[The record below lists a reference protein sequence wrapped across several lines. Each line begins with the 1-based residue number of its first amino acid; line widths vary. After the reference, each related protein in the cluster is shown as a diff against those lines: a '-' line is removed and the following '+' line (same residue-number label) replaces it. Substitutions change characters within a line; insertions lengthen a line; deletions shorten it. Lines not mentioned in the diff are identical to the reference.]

1 MADGSRSFNFPLPQR
16 SRLRPGEIVVD
27 LFAGGGGASE
37 ALKQAL
43 GQDPAL
49 AYNHDPMAIGMHA
62 ANHPLTSHHQEDI
75 WHADPR
81 VDVAGR
87 PIGWFHASPDCTHFS
102 QAKGGQPRSRKT
114 RALSWVVL
122 KWIGMLLRADRRN
135 GTNTAPRILSMEN
148 VWQILTWGPL
158 VAKRCKD
165 TGRVFKAVFE
175 EREVKRRDGTVEIE
189 QIHVRNEV
197 AAPGERV
204 PVQNQLLVPDKARTA
219 RKRGHRR
226 VRGKG
231 STWLQFVAALRA
243 LGYVVEW
250 RKLVASDYGA
260 GTSRERLFLIGRRDG
275 EAILWPAAS
284 HGSALGQK
292 PRVSAADCLDFSI
305 PCPSIFT
312 RAKPLA
318 DATMRRIA
326 KGTMRHVIQAADPFI
341 VPVTHQGA
349 DRVHDVHDPLR
360 TITAANR
367 GELMLAMP
375 ELAPFIT
382 EHANASTQRTMDA
395 GEPLR
400 TMCAG
405 VKGGHFSVVT
415 PILAGV
421 GGRAGQSE
429 PRSGA
434 DPLYTMTA
442 KADTALVA
450 PVLVQTGYGE
460 RAGQAPR
467 ALDLQQPLGTIV
479 AGGVKHAVAAPHL
492 VKFRGDSI
500 GTPITEP
507 VPTITSGAGA
517 ARPAG
522 AAHALGI
529 AAASLVTLRRNMVGA
544 DARTPLTTVAA
555 QAEHHALA
563 TAFLEQA
570 NGGFYEGGGRDA
582 RDPVSTITASGSQQ
596 QLVTAHL
603 MTNTSAHPGA
613 AAGEPVPTITS
624 AGNQVVVEC
633 TLSPE
638 QEAGAL
644 RVAAF
649 LIKYYG
655 TGANVPSLSDPV
667 DTITTRDRLALV
679 TVVIKG
685 TPYVIVD
692 IGLRMLKP
700 HELYRAQ
707 GFPAGYIIDRTADG
721 TPLTTSAAVRM
732 VGNSVSPP
740 PLRAL
745 AVANLD
751 PVAVPMAVA
760 A

>member
-1 MADGSRSFNFPLPQR
+1 MAERSRSFNFPAPQF
-16 SRLRPGEIVVD
+16 SRLRPREIVVD

-37 ALKQAL
+37 GLKQAL
-43 GQDPAL
+43 GIDPAL
-49 AYNHDPMAIGMHA
+49 AYNHDELAIGMHA
-62 ANHPLTSHHQEDI
+62 ANHPLTQHHREDI

-122 KWIGMLLRADRRN
+122 KWIGMLLRADLLN
-135 GTNTAPRILSMEN
+135 GTNTAPRIFSMEN

-158 VAKRCKD
+158 VAKRCKV
-165 TGRVFKAVFE
+165 TGRVIKM
-175 EREVKRRDGTVEIE
+175 DG
-189 QIHVRNEV
+189 NV
-197 AAPGERV
+197 AARGERV
-204 PVQNQLLVPDKARTA
+204 PVENQQLVPDKHHSGRTW
-219 RKRGHRR
+219 R
-226 VRGKG
+226 
-231 STWLQFVAALRA
+231 QFVAALRA

-260 GTSRERLFLIGRRDG
+260 GTSRERLFLLGRRDG
-275 EAILWPAAS
+275 EPIVWPAAS
-284 HGSALGQK
+284 HGPNPGQT
-292 PRVSAADCLDFSI
+292 PRVTAADCLDFSI
-305 PCPSIFT
+305 PCPSIFG
-312 RAKPLA
+312 RKRDLA
-318 DATMRRIA
+318 DATMRRVA
-326 KGTMRHVIQAADPFI
+326 KGVMRHVINSADPFT
-341 VPVTHQGA
+341 VPLPQACA
-349 DRVHDVHDPLR
+349 DHS
-360 TITAANR
+360 AA
-367 GELMLAMP
+367 AS
-375 ELAPFIT
+375 AFIA
-382 EHANASTQRTMDA
+382 EHANSSHSLGSMRAD
-395 GEPLR
+395 EPLR
-400 TMCAG
+400 TVCAG
-405 VKGGHFSVVT
+405 VKGGHFSMVS

-434 DPLYTMTA
+434 DPLYTTTA

-450 PVLVQTGYGE
+450 PTLVQTGYGE

-467 ALDLQQPLGTIV
+467 ALDLQQPLGTVV

-500 GTPITEP
+500 GTPASEP

-522 AAHALGI
+522 AAHALG
-529 AAASLVTLRRNMVGA
+529 V
-544 DARTPLTTVAA
+544 
-555 QAEHHALA
+555 A

-570 NGGFYEGGGRDA
+570 NGGFYQGDGNDA

-596 QLVTAHL
+596 RLVTAHL
-603 MTNTSAHPGA
+603 MTNTSAHCGA
-613 AAGEPVPTITS
+613 GGADPVPTITS
-624 AGNQVVVEC
+624 AGNQALVEC

-649 LIKYYG
+649 LVKYYG
-655 TGANVPSLSDPV
+655 SGIAVDLRDSL
-667 DTITTRDRLALV
+667 DTVTTKDRLALV
-679 TVVIKG
+679 TVHIQG

-707 GFPAGYIIDRTADG
+707 GFPTGYIIDRTANG

-745 AVANLD
+745 AEANLD
-751 PVAVPMAVA
+751 RVPADMAVA

>member
-1 MADGSRSFNFPLPQR
+1 MADGSRSFNFPAPQR

-37 ALKQAL
+37 GLKQAL
-43 GQDPAL
+43 GIDPAL
-49 AYNHDPMAIGMHA
+49 AYNHDELAIGMHA
-62 ANHPLTSHHQEDI
+62 ANHPLTQHHREDI

-122 KWIGMLLRADRRN
+122 KWVGQLLRADRLH
-135 GTNTAPRILSMEN
+135 GTNTAPRIISMEN

-165 TGRVFKAVFE
+165 TGRVIKM
-175 EREVKRRDGTVEIE
+175 DGTV
-189 QIHVRNEV
+189 
-197 AAPGERV
+197 AARGERV
-204 PVQNQLLVPDKARTA
+204 PVENQQLVPDKRHSGRT
-219 RKRGHRR
+219 
-226 VRGKG
+226 
-231 STWLQFVAALRA
+231 WQQFVAALRA
-243 LGYVVEW
+243 LGYAVEW

-260 GTSRERLFLIGRRDG
+260 GTSRERLFLLGRRDG
-275 EAILWPAAS
+275 ETIVWPQAS
-284 HGSALGQK
+284 HGSAPGQQ
-292 PRVSAADCLDFSI
+292 PQVTAADCLDFSI

-312 RAKPLA
+312 RARPLA

-326 KGTMRHVIQAADPFI
+326 KGVMRHVINSADPFI
-341 VPVTHQGA
+341 VPVTHQGG
-349 DRVHDVHDPLR
+349 DRVHDVRDPMR

-367 GELMLAMP
+367 GELMLAAP
-375 ELAPFIT
+375 ELAPFIA
-382 EHANASTQRTMDA
+382 EHANSSHALGSMRADEPPRTV
-395 GEPLR
+395 
-400 TMCAG
+400 CAG
-405 VKGGHFSVVT
+405 VKGGHFSMVT

-429 PRSGA
+429 PRSGGE
-434 DPLYTMTA
+434 PLYTMTT

-450 PVLVQTGYGE
+450 P
-460 RAGQAPR
+460 
-467 ALDLQQPLGTIV
+467 
-479 AGGVKHAVAAPHL
+479 HL
-492 VKFRGDSI
+492 VKFRGESI
-500 GTPITEP
+500 GTSASEP

-522 AAHALGI
+522 AAHALG
-529 AAASLVTLRRNMVGA
+529 V
-544 DARTPLTTVAA
+544 
-555 QAEHHALA
+555 A

-570 NGGFYEGGGRDA
+570 NGGLYQGAGNDA

-596 QLVTAHL
+596 RLV
-603 MTNTSAHPGA
+603 SADLA
-613 AAGEPVPTITS
+613 
-624 AGNQVVVEC
+624 Q
-633 TLSPE
+633 LSPD

-649 LIKYYG
+649 LVKYYG
-655 TGANVPSLSDPV
+655 TGANVPALRVPV
-667 DTITTRDRLALV
+667 DTITTRDRLELV
-679 TVVIKG
+679 TVHVQG
-685 TPYVIVD
+685 TTYVIVD

-707 GFPAGYIIDRTADG
+707 GFPPGYIIDRTANG
-721 TPLTTSAAVRM
+721 TPLSTSAAVRM

-740 PLRAL
+740 PMRAL
-745 AVANLD
+745 AEANLD
-751 PVAVPMAVA
+751 RVPADMAEA

>member
-16 SRLRPGEIVVD
+16 SRLCAGEIVVD

-49 AYNHDPMAIGMHA
+49 AYNHDALAIGMHA
-62 ANHPLTSHHQEDI
+62 ANHPLTSHHREDI

-122 KWIGMLLRADRRN
+122 KWIGMLLRADLVN
-135 GTNTAPRILSMEN
+135 GTNTAPRIFSMEN

-158 VAKRCKD
+158 IAKRCKS
-165 TGRVFKAVFE
+165 TGRVLKM
-175 EREVKRRDGTVEIE
+175 DGTV
-189 QIHVRNEV
+189 
-197 AAPGERV
+197 AARGERV
-204 PVQNQLLVPDKARTA
+204 PVEHQQLVPDKRRTG
-219 RKRGHRR
+219 R
-226 VRGKG
+226 
-231 STWLQFVAALRA
+231 TWRQFVAALRA
-243 LGYVVEW
+243 LGYAVEW

-260 GTSRERLFLIGRRDG
+260 GTSRERLFLLGRRDG
-275 EAILWPAAS
+275 EPIVWPAAS
-284 HGSALGQK
+284 HGTEPGQK
-292 PRVSAADCLDFSI
+292 PRVSAADCLDFSV
-305 PCPSIFT
+305 PCPSIFG
-312 RAKPLA
+312 RKRPLA

-326 KGTMRHVIQAADPFI
+326 KGTMRHVLQAANPFV
-341 VPVTHQGA
+341 VPVPANCA
-349 DRVHDVHDPLR
+349 DNSAAA
-360 TITAANR
+360 TA
-367 GELMLAMP
+367 
-375 ELAPFIT
+375 FIA
-382 EHANASTQRTMDA
+382 EHANASNQRTMA
-395 GEPLR
+395 GNEPLR
-400 TMCAG
+400 TVCAG

-415 PILAGV
+415 PILADV

-460 RAGQAPR
+460 REGQAPR
-467 ALDLQQPLGTIV
+467 ALDLQQPLGTVV
-479 AGGVKHAVAAPHL
+479 AGGVKHAIAAPHL

-500 GTPITEP
+500 GTPATEP

-522 AAHALGI
+522 AAHALGVSTAFMVQ
-529 AAASLVTLRRNMVGA
+529 AAHGEGRPGGAQRWGAGSKSADLPLGTVTASGNGGHAV
-544 DARTPLTTVAA
+544 A
-555 QAEHHALA
+555 QAELA
-563 TAFLEQA
+563 KL
-570 NGGFYEGGGRDA
+570 
-582 RDPVSTITASGSQQ
+582 STE
-596 QLVTAHL
+596 H
-603 MTNTSAHPGA
+603 
-613 AAGEPVPTITS
+613 
-624 AGNQVVVEC
+624 
-633 TLSPE
+633 
-638 QEAGAL
+638 QEGAL

-655 TGANVPSLSDPV
+655 TGANVPSLTDPA
-667 DTITTRDRLALV
+667 DTITTKDRLALV

-707 GFPAGYIIDRTADG
+707 GFPVGYIIDRTANG
-721 TPLTTSAAVRM
+721 TPLTPSAAVRM

-745 AVANLD
+745 AEANLD
-751 PVAVPMAVA
+751 RAMASMAEA

>member
-1 MADGSRSFNFPLPQR
+1 MADGSRAFNFPMPQR

-37 ALKQAL
+37 GLKQAL
-43 GQDPAL
+43 GIDPAL
-49 AYNHDPMAIGMHA
+49 AYNHDELAIGMHA
-62 ANHPLTSHHQEDI
+62 ANHPLTQHHREDI

-122 KWIGMLLRADRRN
+122 KWVGQLLRADRLH
-135 GTNTAPRILSMEN
+135 GTNTAPRIISMEN

-158 VAKRCKD
+158 VAKRCKT
-165 TGRVFKAVFE
+165 TGRVTKM
-175 EREVKRRDGTVEIE
+175 DGTV
-189 QIHVRNEV
+189 
-197 AAPGERV
+197 AARGERV
-204 PVQNQLLVPDKARTA
+204 PVENQQLVPDKRHSGRTW
-219 RKRGHRR
+219 H
-226 VRGKG
+226 
-231 STWLQFVAALRA
+231 QFVAALRA
-243 LGYVVEW
+243 LGYAVEW

-260 GTSRERLFLIGRRDG
+260 GTSRERLFLLGRRDG
-275 EAILWPAAS
+275 QAIVWPKPS
-284 HGSALGQK
+284 HGSAPGQK
-292 PRVSAADCLDFSI
+292 PRVTAADCLDFSDLGR
-305 PCPSIFT
+305 SIFG
-312 RAKPLA
+312 RKKDLA

-326 KGTMRHVIQAADPFI
+326 KGVKRHVIDSADPFI
-341 VPVTHQGA
+341 VPVTHQGG
-349 DRVHDVHDPLR
+349 DRVHSVHDPLR

-375 ELAPFIT
+375 ELAPFIA
-382 EHANASTQRTMDA
+382 EHANSSHSLGSMRAD
-395 GEPLR
+395 EPLR
-400 TMCAG
+400 TVCAG
-405 VKGGHFSVVT
+405 VKGGHFSMVT

-434 DPLYTMTA
+434 DPLYTMTT
-442 KADTALVA
+442 KADTALIA

-460 RAGQAPR
+460 REGQAPR

-500 GTPITEP
+500 GTAATDP

-517 ARPAG
+517 SRPAG
-522 AAHALGI
+522 AAHALG
-529 AAASLVTLRRNMVGA
+529 V
-544 DARTPLTTVAA
+544 
-555 QAEHHALA
+555 A

-570 NGGFYEGGGRDA
+570 NGGFYQGDENDA

-596 QLVTAHL
+596 RLVSADLIQLA
-603 MTNTSAHPGA
+603 
-613 AAGEPVPTITS
+613 
-624 AGNQVVVEC
+624 
-633 TLSPE
+633 PE
-638 QEAGAL
+638 HEAGAL

-655 TGANVPSLSDPV
+655 SGIAVDPRDPL
-667 DTITTRDRLALV
+667 DTVTTKDRLALV
-679 TVVIKG
+679 TVIIRG

-692 IGLRMLKP
+692 IKLRMLKP
-700 HELYRAQ
+700 PELFRAQ
-707 GFPAGYIIDRTADG
+707 GFPVTYVIDRTADG
-721 TPLTTSAAVRM
+721 TVLKITAQVRM
-732 VGNSVSPP
+732 CGNSVSPP
-740 PLRAL
+740 PMFAI
-745 AVANLD
+745 AEANLD
-751 PVAVPMAVA
+751 PVPADMAVA

>member
-1 MADGSRSFNFPLPQR
+1 MADGSRSFNFPAPQR
-16 SRLRPGEIVVD
+16 SRLRSGEIVVD

-37 ALKQAL
+37 GLKQAL
-43 GQDPAL
+43 GIDPAL
-49 AYNHDPMAIGMHA
+49 AYNHDELAIGMHA
-62 ANHPLTSHHQEDI
+62 ANHPLTQHHREDI

-122 KWIGMLLRADRRN
+122 KWVGQLLRADRLH
-135 GTNTAPRILSMEN
+135 GTNTAPRIISLEN

-158 VAKRCKD
+158 VAKRCKE

-175 EREVKRRDGTVEIE
+175 DREVKRKTGEIE
-189 QIHVRNEV
+189 TERVHVRTEV

-204 PVQNQLLVPDKARTA
+204 PVWNQLLVPDKRHLGRTW
-219 RKRGHRR
+219 RH
-226 VRGKG
+226 
-231 STWLQFVAALRA
+231 FVAALRA

-260 GTSRERLFLIGRRDG
+260 GTSRERLFLLARRDG
-275 EAILWPAAS
+275 EAIVWPEAS
-284 HGSALGQK
+284 HGPAPGQT
-292 PRVSAADCLDFSI
+292 PRVTAADCLDFSI

-312 RAKPLA
+312 RTRPLA

-326 KGTMRHVIQAADPFI
+326 KGVMRHVIKSADPFI
-341 VPVTHQGA
+341 VPVTHQGG
-349 DRVHDVHDPLR
+349 DRVHDVRDPMR

-367 GELMLAMP
+367 GELMLAAP
-375 ELAPFIT
+375 ELAPFLT
-382 EHANASTQRTMDA
+382 EHANASRQRTMAAD
-395 GEPLR
+395 EPLP
-400 TMCAG
+400 TVCAG

-429 PRSGA
+429 PRSGGE
-434 DPLYTMTA
+434 PLYTMTT

-450 PVLVQTGYGE
+450 PTLVQTGYGE
-460 RAGQAPR
+460 RMGQAPR
-467 ALDLQQPLGTIV
+467 ALDLQQPLGTVV
-479 AGGVKHAVAAPHL
+479 AGGVKHAVAA
-492 VKFRGDSI
+492 
-500 GTPITEP
+500 
-507 VPTITSGAGA
+507 
-517 ARPAG
+517 
-522 AAHALGI
+522 
-529 AAASLVTLRRNMVGA
+529 ASLVTLRNNMVGA
-544 DARTPLTTVAA
+544 EPTEPLTTIAA
-555 QAEHHALA
+555 QGGHHALA
-563 TAFLEQA
+563 TAFIEQA
-570 NGGFYEGGGRDA
+570 NGGFYQGAGNDA

-596 QLVTAHL
+596 RLVTAHL
-603 MTNTSAHPGA
+603 MTNTSAHCGAGA
-613 AAGEPVPTITS
+613 ADPVPTITS
-624 AGNQVVVEC
+624 AGNQTFVEC

-649 LIKYYG
+649 LVKYYG
-655 TGANVPSLSDPV
+655 SGIAVDLHDPV
-667 DTITTRDRLALV
+667 DTITTKDRLALV
-679 TVVIKG
+679 TVHIQGV
-685 TPYVIVD
+685 PHVIVD

-707 GFPAGYIIDRTADG
+707 GFPSGYIIDRTANG
-721 TPLTTSAAVRM
+721 TPLSTSAAVRM

-745 AVANLD
+745 AEANLD
-751 PVAVPMAVA
+751 SA
-760 A
+760 AAPLAEAA

>member
-16 SRLRPGEIVVD
+16 SRLRAGEIVVD

-49 AYNHDPMAIGMHA
+49 AYNHDALAIGMHA
-62 ANHPLTSHHQEDI
+62 ANHPLTSHHREDI

-87 PIGWFHASPDCTHFS
+87 AIGWFHASPDCTHFS

-122 KWIGMLLRADRRN
+122 KWIGMLLRADLVN
-135 GTNTAPRILSMEN
+135 GTNTAPRIFSIEN

-158 VAKRCKD
+158 IAKRCKT
-165 TGRVFKAVFE
+165 TGRVLKM
-175 EREVKRRDGTVEIE
+175 DGTV
-189 QIHVRNEV
+189 
-197 AAPGERV
+197 AARGERV
-204 PVQNQLLVPDKARTA
+204 PVEHQQLVPDKSRTG
-219 RKRGHRR
+219 R
-226 VRGKG
+226 
-231 STWLQFVAALRA
+231 TWRQFVASLRA

-260 GTSRERLFLIGRRDG
+260 GTSRERLFLLGRRDG
-275 EAILWPAAS
+275 EPIVWPAAS
-284 HGSALGQK
+284 HGTAPGQK

-305 PCPSIFT
+305 PCPSIFG
-312 RAKPLA
+312 RKRPLA

-326 KGTMRHVIQAADPFI
+326 KGTRRHIIDSADPFI

-349 DRVHDVHDPLR
+349 DRVHGVHEPLR
-360 TITAANR
+360 TITAAHR

-375 ELAPFIT
+375 ELAPFIA
-382 EHANASTQRTMDA
+382 EHANSSHSLGSMRAD
-395 GEPLR
+395 EPLR
-400 TMCAG
+400 TVCAG

-429 PRSGA
+429 PRSAA

-450 PVLVQTGYGE
+450 P
-460 RAGQAPR
+460 
-467 ALDLQQPLGTIV
+467 
-479 AGGVKHAVAAPHL
+479 HL

-500 GTPITEP
+500 GTPATEP

-522 AAHALGI
+522 AAHALGV

-544 DARTPLTTVAA
+544 DARTPLATVAA
-555 QAEHHALA
+555 QAEHHALS
-563 TAFLEQA
+563 TAFMVQA
-570 NGGFYEGGGRDA
+570 AHGEGRPGGVQRWGSGSKDA
-582 RDPVSTITASGSQQ
+582 RDPVGTVTASGNGGHA
-596 QLVTAHL
+596 VAE
-603 MTNTSAHPGA
+603 A
-613 AAGEPVPTITS
+613 ALAE
-624 AGNQVVVEC
+624 
-633 TLSPE
+633 LSPE
-638 QEAGAL
+638 HQEGAL

-655 TGANVPSLSDPV
+655 TGSNVPSLADPA
-667 DTITTRDRLALV
+667 DTITTKDRLALV

-707 GFPAGYIIDRTADG
+707 GFPVGYIIDRTANG

-745 AVANLD
+745 AEANLD
-751 PVAVPMAVA
+751 PVAMPLAEA

>member
-49 AYNHDPMAIGMHA
+49 AYNHDALAIGMHA
-62 ANHPLTSHHQEDI
+62 ANHPLTSHHREDI

-87 PIGWFHASPDCTHFS
+87 AIGWFHASPDCTHFS

-122 KWIGMLLRADRRN
+122 KWIGMLLRADLVD
-135 GTNTAPRILSMEN
+135 GTNTAPRIFSMEN

-158 VAKRCKD
+158 IAKRCKT
-165 TGRVFKAVFE
+165 TGRVLKM
-175 EREVKRRDGTVEIE
+175 DGTV
-189 QIHVRNEV
+189 
-197 AAPGERV
+197 AARGERV
-204 PVQNQLLVPDKARTA
+204 PVEHQQLVPDKSRTG
-219 RKRGHRR
+219 R
-226 VRGKG
+226 
-231 STWLQFVAALRA
+231 TWRQFVAALRA

-260 GTSRERLFLIGRRDG
+260 GTSRERLFLLGRRDG
-275 EAILWPAAS
+275 EPIVWPAAS
-284 HGSALGQK
+284 HGTAPGQK
-292 PRVSAADCLDFSI
+292 TRVSAADCLDFSI
-305 PCPSIFT
+305 PCPSIFG
-312 RAKPLA
+312 RKRDLA
-318 DATMRRIA
+318 DATMRRVA
-326 KGTMRHVIQAADPFI
+326 KGVMRHVLQAPDPFV
-341 VPVTHQGA
+341 VPVPVPVPASCA
-349 DRVHDVHDPLR
+349 DNSAS
-360 TITAANR
+360 AA
-367 GELMLAMP
+367 A
-375 ELAPFIT
+375 FIA
-382 EHANASTQRTMDA
+382 EHANASNQRTMA
-395 GEPLR
+395 GDEPLR
-400 TMCAG
+400 TVCAG

-429 PRSGA
+429 PRSGG

-450 PVLVQTGYGE
+450 PVLVQAAHGE
-460 RAGQAPR
+460 GRPGGVQRWGIGSKSAREPVGTVTASGSGGQA
-467 ALDLQQPLGTIV
+467 V
-479 AGGVKHAVAAPHL
+479 
-492 VKFRGDSI
+492 
-500 GTPITEP
+500 
-507 VPTITSGAGA
+507 
-517 ARPAG
+517 
-522 AAHALGI
+522 
-529 AAASLVTLRRNMVGA
+529 AAASLVTLRNNMAGA
-544 DARTPLTTVAA
+544 DAQEPLSTIAA
-555 QAEHHALA
+555 QGGHHALA
-563 TAFLEQA
+563 CAHLTALAQNVVGNDLRDPVPTVLAGATRFGVVSAFVEQA
-570 NGGFYEGGGRDA
+570 NDGFYQGAGNDA

-596 QLVTAHL
+596 RLVTAHL

-613 AAGEPVPTITS
+613 AVGEPVPTITS
-624 AGNQVVVEC
+624 AGNQAVVEC

-655 TGANVPSLSDPV
+655 TGANVPSLTDPV
-667 DTITTRDRLALV
+667 DTITTKDRLALV

-707 GFPAGYIIDRTADG
+707 GFPAGYIIDRTANG

-745 AVANLD
+745 AEANLD
-751 PVAVPMAVA
+751 PVALPMAEA

>member
-49 AYNHDPMAIGMHA
+49 AYNHDALAIGMHA
-62 ANHPLTSHHQEDI
+62 ANHPLTSHHLEDI
-75 WHADPR
+75 WHSDPR

-87 PIGWFHASPDCTHFS
+87 PVGWFHASPDCTHFS

-122 KWIGMLLRADRRN
+122 KWIGMLLRADLVN
-135 GTNTAPRILSMEN
+135 GTNTAPRIFSMEN

-158 VAKRCKD
+158 VAKRCKA
-165 TGRVFKAVFE
+165 TGRVLKM
-175 EREVKRRDGTVEIE
+175 DGTV
-189 QIHVRNEV
+189 
-197 AAPGERV
+197 AARGERV
-204 PVQNQLLVPDKARTA
+204 PVENQQLVPDKRQAGRTW
-219 RKRGHRR
+219 R
-226 VRGKG
+226 
-231 STWLQFVAALRA
+231 QFVAALRA

-260 GTSRERLFLIGRRDG
+260 GTSRERLFLLGRRDG
-275 EAILWPAAS
+275 EPIVWPAAS
-284 HGSALGQK
+284 HGTAPSQK

-305 PCPSIFT
+305 PCPSIFG
-312 RAKPLA
+312 RKRPLA

-326 KGTMRHVIQAADPFI
+326 KGTMRHVLQSADPFI

-349 DRVHDVHDPLR
+349 DRVHGVHDPLR

-367 GELMLAMP
+367 GELVLAMP
-375 ELAPFIT
+375 ELAPFIA
-382 EHANASTQRTMDA
+382 EHANSSHALGSMRAD
-395 GEPLR
+395 EPLR
-400 TMCAG
+400 TVCAG

-467 ALDLQQPLGTIV
+467 ALDLQQPLGTVV

-522 AAHALGI
+522 AAHALGV

-544 DARTPLTTVAA
+544 DARTPLATVAA
-555 QAEHHALA
+555 QAEHHALS
-563 TAFLEQA
+563 TAFMVQA
-570 NGGFYEGGGRDA
+570 AHGEGRPGGVQRWGSGSKDA
-582 RDPVSTITASGSQQ
+582 RDPVGTVTASGNGGHAVAEAE
-596 QLVTAHL
+596 LA
-603 MTNTSAHPGA
+603 
-613 AAGEPVPTITS
+613 E
-624 AGNQVVVEC
+624 
-633 TLSPE
+633 LSPE
-638 QEAGAL
+638 HQEGAL

-745 AVANLD
+745 AAANLD

>member
-1 MADGSRSFNFPLPQR
+1 MADGSRSFNFPPPQR
-16 SRLRPGEIVVD
+16 SLLRPGEIVVD

-62 ANHPLTSHHQEDI
+62 ANHPLTSHHREDI

-87 PIGWFHASPDCTHFS
+87 RVGWFHASPDCTHFS
-102 QAKGGQPRSRKT
+102 QAKGGQPRSKKT

-122 KWIGMLLRADRRN
+122 KWIGMLLRADLVN
-135 GTNTAPRILSMEN
+135 GTNTAPRIFSMEN

-158 VAKRCKD
+158 VAKRCKT
-165 TGRVFKAVFE
+165 TGRVLKM
-175 EREVKRRDGTVEIE
+175 DGTV
-189 QIHVRNEV
+189 
-197 AAPGERV
+197 AARGERV
-204 PVQNQLLVPDKARTA
+204 PVEHQQLVPDKRHTGRTW
-219 RKRGHRR
+219 R
-226 VRGKG
+226 
-231 STWLQFVAALRA
+231 QFVAALRA
-243 LGYVVEW
+243 LGYTVEW
-250 RKLVASDYGA
+250 RKLVASDFGA
-260 GTSRERLFLIGRRDG
+260 GTSRERLFLLGRRDG
-275 EAILWPAAS
+275 APIVWPSAS
-284 HGSALGQK
+284 HGTAPGQK
-292 PRVSAADCLDFSI
+292 PRVSAADCLDFTI
-305 PCPSIFT
+305 PCPSIFGRK
-312 RAKPLA
+312 RALA

-326 KGTMRHVIQAADPFI
+326 KGTIRHVIEAADPFI

-349 DRVHDVHDPLR
+349 DRVHALGEPLR

-400 TMCAG
+400 TLCAG

-450 PVLVQTGYGE
+450 P
-460 RAGQAPR
+460 
-467 ALDLQQPLGTIV
+467 
-479 AGGVKHAVAAPHL
+479 HL
-492 VKFRGDSI
+492 VKFRGNST
-500 GTPITEP
+500 GTPATSP

-522 AAHALGI
+522 AAHALGMSSAFMVQ
-529 AAASLVTLRRNMVGA
+529 AAHGEGRPGGVQRWGDGSKSVSLPVG
-544 DARTPLTTVAA
+544 TV
-555 QAEHHALA
+555 
-563 TAFLEQA
+563 
-570 NGGFYEGGGRDA
+570 
-582 RDPVSTITASGSQQ
+582 TASGNGGHAVAEAELAQ
-596 QLVTAHL
+596 
-603 MTNTSAHPGA
+603 
-613 AAGEPVPTITS
+613 
-624 AGNQVVVEC
+624 
-633 TLSPE
+633 LSPE
-638 QEAGAL
+638 HQEGAL

-649 LIKYYG
+649 LVKYYG

-667 DTITTRDRLALV
+667 DTITTKDRLALV
-679 TVVIKG
+679 TVLIQG

-707 GFPAGYIIDRTADG
+707 GFPVGYIIDRTADG
-721 TPLTTSAAVRM
+721 TPLTVSAAVRM

-745 AVANLD
+745 AEANLD
-751 PVAVPMAVA
+751 PVSVPMAVA

>member
-16 SRLRPGEIVVD
+16 SRLRAGEIVVD

-49 AYNHDPMAIGMHA
+49 AYNHDALAIGMHA
-62 ANHPLTSHHQEDI
+62 ANHPLTSHHREDI

-122 KWIGMLLRADRRN
+122 KWIGMLLRADLVN
-135 GTNTAPRILSMEN
+135 GTNTAPRIFSMEN

-158 VAKRCKD
+158 IAKRCKD

-175 EREVKRRDGTVEIE
+175 DRTVTRKDGRVEVERV
-189 QIHVRNEV
+189 HVRTEV
-197 AAPGERV
+197 AEPGERV
-204 PVQNQLLVPDKARTA
+204 PVGNQLLVPDKRHIGRTW
-219 RKRGHRR
+219 R
-226 VRGKG
+226 
-231 STWLQFVAALRA
+231 QFVAALRA
-243 LGYVVEW
+243 LGYAVEW

-260 GTSRERLFLIGRRDG
+260 GTSRERLFLLGRRDG
-275 EAILWPAAS
+275 EPIVWPAAS
-284 HGSALGQK
+284 HSTAPGQK

-305 PCPSIFT
+305 PCPSIFG
-312 RAKPLA
+312 RKRDLA
-318 DATMRRIA
+318 DATMRRVA
-326 KGTMRHVIQAADPFI
+326 KGVMRHVLQAADPFV
-341 VPVTHQGA
+341 VPVPASCA
-349 DRVHDVHDPLR
+349 DNS
-360 TITAANR
+360 TSAA
-367 GELMLAMP
+367 A
-375 ELAPFIT
+375 FIA
-382 EHANASTQRTMDA
+382 EHANASNQRTMA
-395 GEPLR
+395 GDEPLR
-400 TMCAG
+400 TVCAG

-460 RAGQAPR
+460 REGQAPR
-467 ALDLQQPLGTIV
+467 ALDLQQPLGTVV
-479 AGGVKHAVAAPHL
+479 AGGVKHAIAAPHL

-500 GTPITEP
+500 GTPATEP

-522 AAHALGI
+522 AAHALGL
-529 AAASLVTLRRNMVGA
+529 S
-544 DARTPLTTVAA
+544 
-555 QAEHHALA
+555 
-563 TAFLEQA
+563 TAFMVQA
-570 NGGFYEGGGRDA
+570 AHGEGRPGGAQRWGAGSKSADLPLGT
-582 RDPVSTITASGSQQ
+582 VTASGNGGHAVAEAE
-596 QLVTAHL
+596 LAEL
-603 MTNTSAHPGA
+603 
-613 AAGEPVPTITS
+613 
-624 AGNQVVVEC
+624 
-633 TLSPE
+633 LPE
-638 QEAGAL
+638 HQEGAL

-649 LIKYYG
+649 LVKYYG
-655 TGANVPSLSDPV
+655 TGANVPSLTDPA
-667 DTITTRDRLALV
+667 DTITTKDRLALV

-700 HELYRAQ
+700 HELYRAH
-707 GFPAGYIIDRTADG
+707 GFPVGYIIDRTANG

-745 AVANLD
+745 AEANLD
-751 PVAVPMAVA
+751 PVASPIRLA

>member
-1 MADGSRSFNFPLPQR
+1 MADGSRAFNFPMPQR

-37 ALKQAL
+37 GLKQAL
-43 GQDPAL
+43 GIDPAL
-49 AYNHDPMAIGMHA
+49 AYNHDELAIGMHA
-62 ANHPLTSHHQEDI
+62 ANHPLTQHHREDI

-122 KWIGMLLRADRRN
+122 KWVGQLLRADRLN
-135 GTNTAPRILSMEN
+135 GTNTAPRIISMEN

-158 VAKRCKD
+158 VAKRCKA
-165 TGRVFKAVFE
+165 TGRVIKM
-175 EREVKRRDGTVEIE
+175 DGTV
-189 QIHVRNEV
+189 
-197 AAPGERV
+197 AARGERV
-204 PVQNQLLVPDKARTA
+204 PVENQQLVPDKRHSGRT
-219 RKRGHRR
+219 
-226 VRGKG
+226 
-231 STWLQFVAALRA
+231 WQQFVAALRA
-243 LGYVVEW
+243 LGYALEW

-260 GTSRERLFLIGRRDG
+260 GTSRERLFLLGRRDG
-275 EAILWPAAS
+275 EAIVWPEAS
-284 HGSALGQK
+284 HGPAPGQK
-292 PRVSAADCLDFSI
+292 PRVTAADCLDFSI

-312 RAKPLA
+312 RARPLA

-326 KGTMRHVIQAADPFI
+326 KGVMRHVIESADPFI
-341 VPVTHQGA
+341 VPVTHQGG
-349 DRVHDVHDPLR
+349 DRVHDVRDPLR

-367 GELMLAMP
+367 GELMLAAP
-375 ELAPFIT
+375 ELAPFIA
-382 EHANASTQRTMDA
+382 EHANSSHALGSMRAD
-395 GEPLR
+395 EPLR
-400 TMCAG
+400 TVCAG
-405 VKGGHFSVVT
+405 VKGGHFSVV
-415 PILAGV
+415 
-421 GGRAGQSE
+421 
-429 PRSGA
+429 
-434 DPLYTMTA
+434 
-442 KADTALVA
+442 A
-450 PVLVQTGYGE
+450 PTLVQTGYGE
-460 RAGQAPR
+460 RER
-467 ALDLQQPLGTIV
+467 ALDLQQPLGTVV
-479 AGGVKHAVAAPHL
+479 AGGVKHAVAAAHL

-500 GTPITEP
+500 GTPVTHP

-522 AAHALGI
+522 AAHALGV
-529 AAASLVTLRRNMVGA
+529 AAASLITLRRNMVGA

-570 NGGFYEGGGRDA
+570 NGGFYQGAGNDA

-596 QLVTAHL
+596 RLVAAHRTAMAQNVVGNDL
-603 MTNTSAHPGA
+603 RAPL
-613 AAGEPVPTITS
+613 PTIL
-624 AGNQVVVEC
+624 AGATRFAEVEC

-649 LIKYYG
+649 LVKYYG
-655 TGANVPSLSDPV
+655 SGIAVDLRDSL
-667 DTITTRDRLALV
+667 DTVTTKDRLALV

-707 GFPAGYIIDRTADG
+707 GFPPGYIIDRTANG
-721 TPLTTSAAVRM
+721 TPLSTSAAVRM

-745 AVANLD
+745 AEANLD
-751 PVAVPMAVA
+751 PVPADMAVA

>member
-49 AYNHDPMAIGMHA
+49 AYNHDALAIGMHA
-62 ANHPLTSHHQEDI
+62 ANHPLTSHHREDI

-122 KWIGMLLRADRRN
+122 KWIGMLLRADLVN
-135 GTNTAPRILSMEN
+135 GTTTAPRIFSMEN
-148 VWQILTWGPL
+148 VWQILQWGPL
-158 VAKRCKD
+158 IAKRCKS
-165 TGRVFKAVFE
+165 TGRVLKM
-175 EREVKRRDGTVEIE
+175 DGTVAG
-189 QIHVRNEV
+189 R
-197 AAPGERV
+197 GERV
-204 PVQNQLLVPDKARTA
+204 PVEHQQLVPDKSRTG
-219 RKRGHRR
+219 R
-226 VRGKG
+226 
-231 STWLQFVAALRA
+231 TWRQFVAALRA
-243 LGYVVEW
+243 LGYAVEW

-260 GTSRERLFLIGRRDG
+260 GTSRERLFLLGRRDG
-275 EAILWPAAS
+275 EPIVWPAAS
-284 HGSALGQK
+284 HGTAPGQK

-305 PCPSIFT
+305 PCPSIFG
-312 RAKPLA
+312 RKRPLA

-326 KGTMRHVIQAADPFI
+326 KGTRRHVIDSADPFI

-349 DRVHDVHDPLR
+349 DRVHGVHDPLR

-400 TMCAG
+400 TVCAG

-434 DPLYTMTA
+434 DPLYTITA
-442 KADTALVA
+442 KADAALVA

-460 RAGQAPR
+460 REGQSPR
-467 ALDLQQPLGTIV
+467 ALDLQQPLGTVV
-479 AGGVKHAVAAPHL
+479 AGGVKHAIAAPHL

-500 GTPITEP
+500 GTPATEP

-522 AAHALGI
+522 AAHALGVS
-529 AAASLVTLRRNMVGA
+529 AATLVTLRNNMAGA
-544 DARTPLTTVAA
+544 DPQEPLSTIAA
-555 QAEHHALA
+555 QGEHHALA

-582 RDPVSTITASGSQQ
+582 RDPVSTITATGSQQ
-596 QLVTAHL
+596 QLVTADL
-603 MTNTSAHPGA
+603 A
-613 AAGEPVPTITS
+613 
-624 AGNQVVVEC
+624 Q
-633 TLSPE
+633 LSPE
-638 QEAGAL
+638 HQEGAL

-649 LIKYYG
+649 LVKYYG
-655 TGANVPSLSDPV
+655 SGIAVDPRDPL
-667 DTITTRDRLALV
+667 DTVTTKDRLALV

-707 GFPAGYIIDRTADG
+707 GFPVGYIIDRTANG

-745 AVANLD
+745 AEANLD
-751 PVAVPMAVA
+751 TVAMPLAEA

>member
-1 MADGSRSFNFPLPQR
+1 MADGSRAFNFPMPQR

-37 ALKQAL
+37 GLKQAL
-43 GQDPAL
+43 GIDPAL
-49 AYNHDPMAIGMHA
+49 AYNHDELAIGMHA
-62 ANHPLTSHHQEDI
+62 ANHPLTQHHREDI

-122 KWIGMLLRADRRN
+122 KWVGQLLRADRLH
-135 GTNTAPRILSMEN
+135 GTTTAPRIISMEN

-158 VAKRCKD
+158 VAKRCKT
-165 TGRVFKAVFE
+165 TGRVIKM
-175 EREVKRRDGTVEIE
+175 DGTV
-189 QIHVRNEV
+189 
-197 AAPGERV
+197 AARGERV
-204 PVQNQLLVPDKARTA
+204 PVENQQLVPDKRHSGRT
-219 RKRGHRR
+219 
-226 VRGKG
+226 
-231 STWLQFVAALRA
+231 WQQFVNALRA

-260 GTSRERLFLIGRRDG
+260 GTSRERLFLLGRRDG
-275 EAILWPAAS
+275 EAIVWPEAS
-284 HGSALGQK
+284 HGPAPGQQ
-292 PRVSAADCLDFSI
+292 PRVTAADCLDFSI

-312 RAKPLA
+312 RARPLA

-326 KGTMRHVIQAADPFI
+326 KGVMRHVIESAHPFI
-341 VPVTHQGA
+341 VPVTHQGG
-349 DRVHDVHDPLR
+349 DRVHDVRDPMR

-367 GELMLAMP
+367 GELMLAAP
-375 ELAPFIT
+375 ELAPFLT
-382 EHANASTQRTMDA
+382 EHANASRQRTMAAD
-395 GEPLR
+395 EPLP
-400 TMCAG
+400 TVCAG

-429 PRSGA
+429 PRPGGE
-434 DPLYTMTA
+434 PLYTMTT
-442 KADTALVA
+442 KADTALV
-450 PVLVQTGYGE
+450 
-460 RAGQAPR
+460 
-467 ALDLQQPLGTIV
+467 
-479 AGGVKHAVAAPHL
+479 APHL
-492 VKFRGDSI
+492 VKFRGDSV
-500 GTPITEP
+500 GTPATEP

-522 AAHALGI
+522 AAHALGV

-570 NGGFYEGGGRDA
+570 NGGYYQGAGNDA

-596 QLVTAHL
+596 RLVAAHL
-603 MTNTSAHPGA
+603 TAMAQNVVGNDLRAPL
-613 AAGEPVPTITS
+613 PTIL
-624 AGNQVVVEC
+624 AGATRFAEVEC

-649 LIKYYG
+649 LVKYYG
-655 TGANVPSLSDPV
+655 SGIAVDLHDPV
-667 DTITTRDRLALV
+667 DTITTKDRLALV
-679 TVVIKG
+679 TVHIQGV
-685 TPYVIVD
+685 PYVIVD

-707 GFPAGYIIDRTADG
+707 GFPANYIIDRTANG
-721 TPLTTSAAVRM
+721 TPLSTSAAVRM

-745 AVANLD
+745 AEANLD
-751 PVAVPMAVA
+751 RVPNSMAA
-760 A
+760 AA

>member
-1 MADGSRSFNFPLPQR
+1 MADSSRSFNFPPPQR

-37 ALKQAL
+37 GLKQAL
-43 GQDPAL
+43 GIDPAL
-49 AYNHDPMAIGMHA
+49 AYNHDELAIGMHA
-62 ANHPLTSHHQEDI
+62 ANHPLTQHHREDI

-122 KWIGMLLRADRRN
+122 KWVGQLRRADALN
-135 GTNTAPRILSMEN
+135 GTSTAPRIISMEN

-158 VAKRCKD
+158 VAKRCKA
-165 TGRVFKAVFE
+165 TGLVLKM
-175 EREVKRRDGTVEIE
+175 DGTV
-189 QIHVRNEV
+189 
-197 AAPGERV
+197 AARGERV
-204 PVQNQLLVPDKARTA
+204 PVECQQLVPDNSHKGRT
-219 RKRGHRR
+219 
-226 VRGKG
+226 
-231 STWLQFVAALRA
+231 WQQFVAALRA

-260 GTSRERLFLIGRRDG
+260 GTSRERLFLLARRDG
-275 EAILWPAAS
+275 EAIVWPAAS
-284 HGSALGQK
+284 HGPGKDQQ

-312 RAKPLA
+312 RSRPLA

-326 KGTMRHVIQAADPFI
+326 KGVMRHVINAADPFI
-341 VPVTHQGA
+341 VPVTHQGG
-349 DRVHDVHDPLR
+349 DRVHDVREPMR

-367 GELMLAMP
+367 RELMLAKP
-375 ELAPFIT
+375 DLAPFIA
-382 EHANASTQRTMDA
+382 EHANTSNQRTMSAD
-395 GEPLR
+395 EPLR
-400 TMCAG
+400 TVCAG
-405 VKGGHFSVVT
+405 VKGGHFSVV
-415 PILAGV
+415 
-421 GGRAGQSE
+421 
-429 PRSGA
+429 
-434 DPLYTMTA
+434 
-442 KADTALVA
+442 A
-450 PVLVQTGYGE
+450 PTLVQTGYGE
-460 RAGQAPR
+460 REGQTPR
-467 ALDLQQPLGTIV
+467 VLDLQQPLGTVV

-492 VKFRGDSI
+492 VKFRGDSL
-500 GTPITEP
+500 GTPVTDP

-522 AAHALGI
+522 AAHALGM
-529 AAASLVTLRRNMVGA
+529 AAASLVTLRNNMAGA
-544 DARTPLTTVAA
+544 DPGAPLATIAA
-555 QAEHHALA
+555 QGGHHGLA
-563 TAFLEQA
+563 TAFIEQA
-570 NGGFYEGGGRDA
+570 NGGFYEGAGNDA
-582 RDPVSTITASGSQQ
+582 RDPISTITASGSQQ
-596 QLVTAHL
+596 RLVTAHL
-603 MTNTSAHPGA
+603 MTNTSAHCGA
-613 AAGEPVPTITS
+613 GGSEPVPTITS
-624 AGNQVVVEC
+624 AGNQALVEC

-649 LIKYYG
+649 LVKYYG
-655 TGANVPSLSDPV
+655 SGANVPSLVDPL
-667 DTITTRDRLALV
+667 DTVTTRDRLTLV

-685 TPYVIVD
+685 TPYIIVD

-707 GFPAGYIIDRTADG
+707 GFPVGYIIDRTANG

-745 AVANLD
+745 AEANLD
-751 PVAVPMAVA
+751 PVVTPMAEA

>member
-16 SRLRPGEIVVD
+16 SRLRAGEIVVD

-49 AYNHDPMAIGMHA
+49 AYNHDALAIGMHA
-62 ANHPLTSHHQEDI
+62 ANHPLTSHHREDI

-87 PIGWFHASPDCTHFS
+87 AIGWFHASPDCTHFS

-122 KWIGMLLRADRRN
+122 KWIGMLLRADLVN
-135 GTNTAPRILSMEN
+135 GTNTAPRIFSMEN

-158 VAKRCKD
+158 IAKRCKT
-165 TGRVFKAVFE
+165 TGRVLKM
-175 EREVKRRDGTVEIE
+175 DGTV
-189 QIHVRNEV
+189 
-197 AAPGERV
+197 AARGERV
-204 PVQNQLLVPDKARTA
+204 PVEHQQLVPDKSRTG
-219 RKRGHRR
+219 R
-226 VRGKG
+226 
-231 STWLQFVAALRA
+231 TWRQFVASLRA

-260 GTSRERLFLIGRRDG
+260 GTSRERLFLLGRRDG
-275 EAILWPAAS
+275 EPIVWPAAS
-284 HGSALGQK
+284 HGTAPGQK

-305 PCPSIFT
+305 PCPSIFG
-312 RAKPLA
+312 RKRPLA

-326 KGTMRHVIQAADPFI
+326 KGTRRHVIDSADPFI

-349 DRVHDVHDPLR
+349 DRVHGVHEPMR
-360 TITAANR
+360 TITAAHR

-375 ELAPFIT
+375 ELAPFIA
-382 EHANASTQRTMDA
+382 EHANSSHSLGSMRAD
-395 GEPLR
+395 EPLR
-400 TMCAG
+400 TVCAG

-450 PVLVQTGYGE
+450 P
-460 RAGQAPR
+460 
-467 ALDLQQPLGTIV
+467 
-479 AGGVKHAVAAPHL
+479 HL

-500 GTPITEP
+500 GTHATEP
-507 VPTITSGAGA
+507 VPTITSGAGS

-522 AAHALGI
+522 AAHALGVS
-529 AAASLVTLRRNMVGA
+529 AATLVTLRNNMAGA
-544 DARTPLTTVAA
+544 DPQEPLSTIAA
-555 QAEHHALA
+555 QGEHHALA

-570 NGGFYEGGGRDA
+570 NGGFYEGGGRDV
-582 RDPVSTITASGSQQ
+582 RDPVSTITATGSQQ
-596 QLVTAHL
+596 QLVTADL
-603 MTNTSAHPGA
+603 A
-613 AAGEPVPTITS
+613 
-624 AGNQVVVEC
+624 Q
-633 TLSPE
+633 LSPE
-638 QEAGAL
+638 HQEGAL

-649 LIKYYG
+649 LVKYYG
-655 TGANVPSLSDPV
+655 TGANVPSLTDPA
-667 DTITTRDRLALV
+667 DTITTKDRLALV

-707 GFPAGYIIDRTADG
+707 GFPVGYIIDRTANG

-745 AVANLD
+745 AEANLD
-751 PVAVPMAVA
+751 PVASPIRLA

>member
-1 MADGSRSFNFPLPQR
+1 MADGSRAFNFPMPQR

-37 ALKQAL
+37 GLKQAL
-43 GQDPAL
+43 GVDPAL
-49 AYNHDPMAIGMHA
+49 AYNHDELAIGMHA
-62 ANHPLTSHHQEDI
+62 ANHPLTQHHREDI

-122 KWIGMLLRADRRN
+122 KWVGQLLRADRLH
-135 GTNTAPRILSMEN
+135 GTNTAPRIISMEN

-158 VAKRCKD
+158 VAKRCKT
-165 TGRVFKAVFE
+165 TGRVIKM
-175 EREVKRRDGTVEIE
+175 DGTV
-189 QIHVRNEV
+189 
-197 AAPGERV
+197 AARGERV
-204 PVQNQLLVPDKARTA
+204 PVENQQLVPDKRHSGRTW
-219 RKRGHRR
+219 R
-226 VRGKG
+226 
-231 STWLQFVAALRA
+231 QFVAALRS
-243 LGYVVEW
+243 LGYAVEW

-260 GTSRERLFLIGRRDG
+260 GTSRERLFLLGRRDG
-275 EAILWPAAS
+275 EAIVWPEPS
-284 HGSALGQK
+284 HGPAPGQK
-292 PRVSAADCLDFSI
+292 PRVTAADCLDFSI

-312 RAKPLA
+312 RARPLA

-326 KGTMRHVIQAADPFI
+326 KGVMRHVINSADPFI
-341 VPVTHQGA
+341 VPATHQGG
-349 DRVHDVHDPLR
+349 DRVHSVRDPMR

-367 GELMLAMP
+367 GELMLVAP
-375 ELAPFIT
+375 ELAPFLT
-382 EHANASTQRTMDA
+382 EHANASRQRTMAAD
-395 GEPLR
+395 EPLP
-400 TMCAG
+400 TVCAG
-405 VKGGHFSVVT
+405 VKGGHFSVVSPT
-415 PILAGV
+415 
-421 GGRAGQSE
+421 
-429 PRSGA
+429 
-434 DPLYTMTA
+434 
-442 KADTALVA
+442 
-450 PVLVQTGYGE
+450 LVQTGYGE
-460 RAGQAPR
+460 REGQAPR

-500 GTPITEP
+500 GTAATEP
-507 VPTITSGAGA
+507 LPTITSGAGA

-522 AAHALGI
+522 AAHALGV
-529 AAASLVTLRRNMVGA
+529 ASTCLVQMGHGEGK
-544 DARTPLTTVAA
+544 TPGKRFSHGINDIRGPMGTIVASGGG
-555 QAEHHALA
+555 QGLM

-570 NGGFYEGGGRDA
+570 NGGFYQGAGNDA

-596 QLVTAHL
+596 RIV
-603 MTNTSAHPGA
+603 SAYLA
-613 AAGEPVPTITS
+613 
-624 AGNQVVVEC
+624 Q
-633 TLSPE
+633 LSPE

-649 LIKYYG
+649 LVKYYG
-655 TGANVPSLSDPV
+655 SGIAVDLHDPV
-667 DTITTRDRLALV
+667 DTVTTKDRLALV
-679 TVVIKG
+679 TVHIQG

-707 GFPAGYIIDRTADG
+707 GFPPGYIIDRTANG
-721 TPLTTSAAVRM
+721 TPLSTSAAVRM

-745 AVANLD
+745 AEANLD
-751 PVAVPMAVA
+751 RVPADMAVA